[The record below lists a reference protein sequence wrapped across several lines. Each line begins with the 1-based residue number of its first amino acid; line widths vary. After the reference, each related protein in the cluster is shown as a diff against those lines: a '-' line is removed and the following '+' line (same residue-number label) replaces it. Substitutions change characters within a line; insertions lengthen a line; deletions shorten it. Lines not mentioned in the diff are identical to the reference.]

1 MEIGNR
7 NFPLSPRHLVSLSD
21 KSWQDLS
28 SIAWGME
35 LPGDHVSL
43 ATEHGDM
50 GNGDNGESL

>member
-1 MEIGNR
+1 MEIGNYR

-35 LPGDHVSL
+35 LNREITFL
-43 ATEHGDM
+43 
-50 GNGDNGESL
+50 